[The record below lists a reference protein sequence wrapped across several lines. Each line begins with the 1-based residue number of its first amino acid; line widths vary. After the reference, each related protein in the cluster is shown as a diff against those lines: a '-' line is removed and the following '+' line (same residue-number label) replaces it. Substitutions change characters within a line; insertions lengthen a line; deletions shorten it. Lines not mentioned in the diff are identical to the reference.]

1 MVPWTVADREVL
13 EQVQKRAIRMVSG
26 LSGREYED
34 RLAELVLTT
43 LEERLHQ
50 ADMAMVYKIL

>member
-1 MVPWTVADREVL
+1 M
-13 EQVQKRAIRMVSG
+13 
-26 LSGREYED
+26 SGREYED
-34 RLAELVLTT
+34 RLAELGLTT